1 MLKIIIFC
9 IRTWPHPTQK
19 YVFRSFRLSDPENIS
34 TCSLD
39 RQMVAPSTSHI
50 ATLNTQS
57 LFYPFQMDGQLADFS
72 QDYAC
77 IIVMLL
83 AGNKQSFMTIHTGNG
98 FTKGAINSANWAL
111 TATQK
116 CYVPSHITR
125 ISWVLFLLSVIV
137 LGFIAVC
144 FFLCS
149 NGQFR

>member
-1 MLKIIIFC
+1 MAKFEIAFPRIYAKNHDLLHQNLTAPNTK
-9 IRTWPHPTQK
+9 K

-39 RQMVAPSTSHI
+39 RQMVAPSTSRI

-98 FTKGAINSANWAL
+98 FTKGAINSAN
-111 TATQK
+111 
-116 CYVPSHITR
+116 
-125 ISWVLFLLSVIV
+125 
-137 LGFIAVC
+137 
-144 FFLCS
+144 
-149 NGQFR
+149 